1 MSPSQVVAAE
11 SDADA
16 LGKLD
21 WSGMEVETYVAAYN
35 QSDWRDQ
42 ARKARFKDPIQGGLE
57 AVRMWGQQCDL
68 LLSDQPLTARL
79 KVMPALFSAIMSLP
93 HHHVRF
99 IVLTFAVHAW
109 YILSCSMQ
117 NGMESHHDCERAG
130 VHSDLQELL
139 NLDSY

>member
-1 MSPSQVVAAE
+1 MAAE
-11 SDADA
+11 SDASA

-68 LLSDQPLTARL
+68 LLSDKALTARL
-79 KVMPALFSAIMSLP
+79 KASISLSSAYSSSMLVCLHLCDMHGMLSLVPCRIGQKITMS
-93 HHHVRF
+93 
-99 IVLTFAVHAW
+99 
-109 YILSCSMQ
+109 M
-117 NGMESHHDCERAG
+117 
-130 VHSDLQELL
+130 
-139 NLDSY
+139 